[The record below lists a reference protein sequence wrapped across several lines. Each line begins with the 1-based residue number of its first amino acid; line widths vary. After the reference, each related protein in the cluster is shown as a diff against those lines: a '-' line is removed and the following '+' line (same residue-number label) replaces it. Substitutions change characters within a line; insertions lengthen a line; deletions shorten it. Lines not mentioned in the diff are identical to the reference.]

1 MKKFALIL
9 CLVLGGCVAPPSN
22 PSNQVMA
29 GPPMPPGVPPLPA
42 PVVKKQVKAL
52 ASPKAATM
60 RSASFSAASVSAASM
75 AATPPPSWT
84 FVNLS
89 GDYQIDASTNLTEWI
104 PMVVVYSV
112 TNLTITSDTVNKR
125 PMLFFR
131 VRPTN

>member
-1 MKKFALIL
+1 MKKFALML
-9 CLVLGGCVAPPSN
+9 CLVLGGCVAPPTS
-22 PSNQVMA
+22 PSA
-29 GPPMPPGVPPLPA
+29 PPAPPLPPGVPPLPA

-52 ASPKAATM
+52 PSPKAATM

-75 AATPPPSWT
+75 TTPPPPSWT

-131 VRPTN
+131 VRPTD